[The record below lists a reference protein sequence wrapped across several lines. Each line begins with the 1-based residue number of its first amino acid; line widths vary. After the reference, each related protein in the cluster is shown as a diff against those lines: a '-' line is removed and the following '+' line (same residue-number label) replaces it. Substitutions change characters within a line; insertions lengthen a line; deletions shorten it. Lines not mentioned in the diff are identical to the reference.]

1 MTAASPVPPAAPH
14 GGRSAATVPGPAMP
28 GPAMPSPAM
37 PGAATPGAAVP
48 EATAPDAVTP
58 RAATGRIL
66 VVASGKGGV
75 GKTWL
80 AITLAQ
86 ALTRAGGRR
95 VLLVDGDLGLANV
108 DVQLGLDPPHDLSAV
123 LAGRVGLAAAALR
136 HAGGGGFDILPG
148 RSGSGRLAAL
158 DQAALDRVLALLHEA
173 TGRWEAVVVDLGAGL
188 GAAQRRIAAAAD
200 TLLVVATDEP
210 TSLTDAYAVL
220 KLHHRDRP
228 GGDARIVVNQAA
240 DAAAGA
246 RTYACRRRRGTRA
259 AGVSAGRPGPGRG
272 VRPAAPPPRS
282 PPPARRRASAR
293 PGRTA

>member
-1 MTAASPVPPAAPH
+1 
-14 GGRSAATVPGPAMP
+14 
-28 GPAMPSPAM
+28 M
-37 PGAATPGAAVP
+37 PGAAAPGAAVP

-246 RTYACRRRRGTRA
+246 RTYAALRRACAAFLRREVPLLGVVRRDDRVRDAIRRQTPLLTRHPNSAAAADVEALARGLAA
-259 AGVSAGRPGPGRG
+259 AGPRP
-272 VRPAAPPPRS
+272 PAAATAA
-282 PPPARRRASAR
+282 ARA
-293 PGRTA
+293 